1 MLKLPIYL
9 DNHATTPVD
18 PRVLEEMIPFLKDD
32 FGNAASKSHEFG
44 WRAKHA
50 VDNAR
55 VKIAMLVNAE
65 PHEIVFTSGATE
77 SNNLAI
83 KGAAEFYRS
92 KGNKI
97 ITSPTEH
104 KSVLDVCK
112 SLSKWGYEI
121 VYLNV
126 DKYGLVDINELA
138 DRIDDNTILVSI
150 MTANN
155 EIGTIQPI
163 NKIGEI
169 CKERK
174 VLFHTDAAQV
184 AGKVPVD
191 VKEMNTDLMSLSAH
205 KMYGPKGIG
214 ALYIRSKSPRVS
226 LSPQIDGGGHERGFR
241 SGTLNV
247 PAIAGFGRA
256 CEIAQKEMDGEGKRI
271 AELRDKLQTGITTK
285 LDEVYLNG
293 HPEKRLPNN
302 LNLAFSYADADS
314 LMTSM
319 KEIAVSS
326 GSACSSEEV
335 EPSYVLK
342 AIGLSNDLAHCSV
355 RFGLGRFNTEEE
367 IDYTINK
374 VVEKVKE
381 LRDLSP
387 VYKLAKVEHKL

>member
-18 PRVLEEMIPFLKDD
+18 PRVLEDMMPYFKDD

-50 VDNAR
+50 VDKAR
-55 VKIAMLVNAE
+55 VRIAMLINAE
-65 PHEIVFTSGATE
+65 PHEIIFTSGATE

-83 KGAAEFYRS
+83 KGVAEFYRL
-92 KGNKI
+92 KGTKI
-97 ITSPTEH
+97 ITSPIEH

-121 VYLNV
+121 VFLNV

-138 DRIDDNTILVSI
+138 DRIDDKTILVSI

-163 NKIGEI
+163 NEIGEI
-169 CKERK
+169 CKEKK
-174 VLFHTDAAQV
+174 VLFHTDAAQ
-184 AGKVPVD
+184 AMGKIPVD
-191 VKEMNTDLMSLSAH
+191 VKEMNTHLMSLNAH

-214 ALYIRSKSPRVS
+214 ALYIRSKRPRVS

-247 PAIAGFGRA
+247 PVIAGFGRA
-256 CEIAQKEMDGEGKRI
+256 CEIAQTEMDDEVKRI
-271 AELRDKLQTGITTK
+271 AMLRDKLQSGITSK
-285 LDEVYLNG
+285 LEEVYLNG
-293 HPEKRLPNN
+293 HPEKRVPNN
-302 LNLAFSYADADS
+302 LNLAFAYTDADS

-342 AIGLSNDLAHCSV
+342 AIGLSDDLAHCSI

-367 IDYTINK
+367 IDYTVNK

-381 LRDLSP
+381 LRGISP
-387 VYKLAKVEHKL
+387 VYKLAKAELK

>member
-1 MLKLPIYL
+1 LLKLPIYL

-18 PRVLEEMIPFLKDD
+18 PRVLEEMVPYLKDEY
-32 FGNAASKSHEFG
+32 GNAASKSHEFG

-55 VKIAMLVNAE
+55 IRIAMLVNAN
-65 PHEIVFTSGATE
+65 PREIVFTSGATE
-77 SNNLAI
+77 SNNLAV

-92 KGNKI
+92 KGTKI
-97 ITSPTEH
+97 ITSPSEH

-112 SLSKWGYEI
+112 SLAKWGYEI

-126 DKYGLVDINELA
+126 DKYGLIDINELA

-150 MTANN
+150 MKANN
-155 EIGTIQPI
+155 EIGTIQPV
-163 NKIGEI
+163 KEIGEI

-174 VLFHTDAAQV
+174 VLFHTDAAQ
-184 AGKVPVD
+184 ATGKITVD

-247 PAIAGFGRA
+247 PAIAGFGKA
-256 CEIAQKEMDGEGKRI
+256 CEIAQSEMDDEVKR
-271 AELRDKLQTGITTK
+271 LTMMRDKLQAGITSK
-285 LDEVYLNG
+285 LGEVYLNG

-302 LNLAFSYADADS
+302 LNLAFAYTNADS
-314 LMTSM
+314 LMMSM
-319 KEIAVSS
+319 KDIAVSS

-335 EPSYVLK
+335 EPSC
-342 AIGLSNDLAHCSV
+342 IESN
-355 RFGLGRFNTEEE
+355 R
-367 IDYTINK
+367 IK
-374 VVEKVKE
+374 
-381 LRDLSP
+381 
-387 VYKLAKVEHKL
+387 

>member
-1 MLKLPIYL
+1 MMPY
-9 DNHATTPVD
+9 
-18 PRVLEEMIPFLKDD
+18 FKDD

-50 VDNAR
+50 VDKAR
-55 VKIAMLVNAE
+55 VRIAMLINAE
-65 PHEIVFTSGATE
+65 PHEIIFTSGATE

-83 KGAAEFYRS
+83 KGVAEFYRL
-92 KGNKI
+92 KGTKI
-97 ITSPTEH
+97 ITSPIEH

-121 VYLNV
+121 VFLNV

-138 DRIDDNTILVSI
+138 DRIDDKTILVSI

-163 NKIGEI
+163 NEIGEI
-169 CKERK
+169 CKEKK
-174 VLFHTDAAQV
+174 VLFHTDAAQ
-184 AGKVPVD
+184 AMGKIPVD
-191 VKEMNTDLMSLSAH
+191 VKEMNTHLMSLNAH

-214 ALYIRSKSPRVS
+214 ALYIRSKRPRVS

-247 PAIAGFGRA
+247 PVIAGFGRA
-256 CEIAQKEMDGEGKRI
+256 CEIAQTEMDDEVKRI
-271 AELRDKLQTGITTK
+271 AMLRDKLQSGITSK
-285 LDEVYLNG
+285 LEEVYLNG
-293 HPEKRLPNN
+293 HPEKRVPNN
-302 LNLAFSYADADS
+302 LNLAFAYTDADS

-342 AIGLSNDLAHCSV
+342 AIGLSDDLAHCSI

-367 IDYTINK
+367 IDYTVNK

-381 LRDLSP
+381 LRGISP
-387 VYKLAKVEHKL
+387 VYKLAKAELK